1 MVVASTRKLKCG
13 DLPIAENRY
22 LNTGHHM
29 LQRPSITTRHLVYW
43 GLVLSAGF
51 VSAGL
56 SPALALDPTGDWQ
69 VEDGVANI
77 RVAECNGSMWGA
89 VSWEKTP
96 GGTDKNNPD
105 VSKRTR
111 PTLGMVTLIDMKK
124 KAGADEWNG
133 KVYDAKDSGK
143 LYSASIRPKGP
154 NGLEI
159 EGCLVWPLC
168 GSQTW
173 TRVGPPIPSSPTN
186 SMAKGSAAAAPAKPG
201 IIARITGTAPKPTP
215 GAAPAQ
221 TTPAPTATGA
231 PKAAAP
237 VAAAAKAPAGQ
248 KTAAAAT
255 GQTADIGDICLL
267 PEIAKPTPSTA
278 AK

>member
-1 MVVASTRKLKCG
+1 
-13 DLPIAENRY
+13 
-22 LNTGHHM
+22 M
-29 LQRPSITTRHLVYW
+29 LQRSSHTTRHLVYC

-51 VSAGL
+51 ISAGL
-56 SPALALDPTGDWQ
+56 SPALALDPTGDWA
-69 VEDGVANI
+69 VEDGVAHV

-89 VSWEKTP
+89 VAWEKRP
-96 GGTDKNNPD
+96 GGLDKNNPD

-111 PTLGMVTLIDMKK
+111 PTLGIALLMDMKK
-124 KAGADEWNG
+124 KPKADEWIG

-143 LYSASIRPKGP
+143 LYSASIKPTGP
-154 NGLEI
+154 DELEI

-186 SMAKGSAAAAPAKPG
+186 SMAKGTAAPAPAKPG
-201 IIARITGTAPKPTP
+201 IIARITGTAPKPAP

-221 TTPAPTATGA
+221 AATTAPAPASGT

-237 VAAAAKAPAGQ
+237 VATAAKAPAGQ
-248 KTAAAAT
+248 KTAAAT
-255 GQTADIGDICLL
+255 GQTGDIGDICLL
-267 PEIAKPTPSTA
+267 PEIAKGTPSTA